1 MKTFGLPILILL
13 MAILY
18 IFFIPEDPA
27 PLKIIFK
34 LIPMMLIILYAYLQ
48 CRSRPDTTQKILL
61 MGLFTCM
68 VADGLIA
75 VSFIFGLV
83 TFLIGHLFYV
93 VGFTRA
99 WRFSKIRFSMILLI
113 TLYSFLIGRPLV
125 TAMIEGS
132 NDQLVFPVIAYVIVI
147 SLMAWMAIMTG
158 NKWAIAGSLFFVL
171 SDSILAWNMF
181 VADVP
186 ESGFFIMSTYYL
198 AQFLI
203 AQSCR
208 RNQVKSTSKLGI

>member
-1 MKTFGLPILILL
+1 MKTFGLPILILI

-18 IFFIPEDPA
+18 IFFMPEDTT
-27 PLKIIFK
+27 PLKITFK
-34 LIPMMLIILYAYLQ
+34 LIPMLLIILYAYLQ

-75 VSFIFGLV
+75 VSFIFGLA

-113 TLYSFLIGRPLV
+113 TLYSFLIGRTLV

-203 AQSCR
+203 AHS
-208 RNQVKSTSKLGI
+208 LGSLVTHSRK